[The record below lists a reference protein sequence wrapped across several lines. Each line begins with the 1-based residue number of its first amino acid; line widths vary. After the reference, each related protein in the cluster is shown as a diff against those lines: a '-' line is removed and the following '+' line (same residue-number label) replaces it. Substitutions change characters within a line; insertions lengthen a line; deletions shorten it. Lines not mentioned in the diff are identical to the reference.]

1 MKLIFSRTRT
11 IKDVKQQFSR
21 YFPYLRL
28 TVYEDEAEVKSEVIP
43 QNSMGEQTSLSEI
56 KTLKKEGFFQLDAT
70 SVAAFEKRMKEE
82 FGLLVKIY
90 RKAGVMWLRTTG
102 TDNLSLDK
110 QNKMG
115 EVASRPFSFNLNNLF
130 L

>member
-28 TVYEDEAEVKSEVIP
+28 AVYKDEAEVRNEFTPLSTMSDE
-43 QNSMGEQTSLSEI
+43 TCLSEI
-56 KTLKKEGFFQLDAT
+56 KTLKKEGFFQLDAA
-70 SVAAFEKRMKEE
+70 SVSAFEKRMKEE

-90 RKAGVMWLRTTG
+90 RKAGVMWLKTKG
-102 TDNLSLDK
+102 TDNLSLAK